1 MHLQAHEK
9 LEEYLQKVEG
19 YVLLTCSKPDN
30 KGDMQVEMSFEGDA
44 ELLLYLLDGAK
55 SRLDGECPDLSFA

>member
-1 MHLQAHEK
+1 MNLTAHEK

-19 YVLLTCSKPDN
+19 YVLLTCSRPDN

-44 ELLLYLLDGAK
+44 ELLLCLLEGAK
-55 SRLDGECPDLSFA
+55 SRLDSEHSDLSFA